1 MSRTRSRPVSPLK
14 DRQADRLFV
23 GVITAEQQRKMR
35 KASER
40 QERIESGLRQTGSG
54 VHGGGKRENNRR
66 ERRQWKKDVN
76 SDF

>member
-1 MSRTRSRPVSPLK
+1 MSRTRSRPVSQPK
-14 DRQADRLFV
+14 DRTADRLFV

-35 KASER
+35 KASDR
-40 QERIESGLRQTGSG
+40 QARIESGLRSTGSG